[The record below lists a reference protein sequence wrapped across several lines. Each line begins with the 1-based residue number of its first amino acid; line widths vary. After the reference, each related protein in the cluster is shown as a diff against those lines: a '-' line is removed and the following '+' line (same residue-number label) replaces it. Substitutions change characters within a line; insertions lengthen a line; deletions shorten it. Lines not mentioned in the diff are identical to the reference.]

1 MLNYYFVF
9 LLVILP
15 LAAII
20 ESAIGEAQVRET
32 KPDLSRLM
40 PAERESIEMACLQK
54 KILEGP
60 AVYYQCL
67 RMQLNKLSNAP
78 QRPDL
83 SRLSPQERES
93 IEMVCLQTKV
103 LEGPASYNSCL
114 RSHFNAL
121 LAAQRTPD
129 LSKLTNE
136 EKQSIEMT
144 CLQSK
149 ILHGPVAYN
158 TCLQQQLGTLSQS
171 HPKSLPSVSSDT
183 SKSKT
188 FTNSGIGGI
197 ETKPKHRDAIPT
209 DMNAGNPEA
218 DKNQSTSQKP
228 IAKPFKRIGS
238 GCDETF
244 ISDIRHEGAI
254 VATGDGHLFEIDE
267 VDRIDSS
274 LWLVADD
281 LLVCWETYIY
291 EGNQVTLY
299 TLRNGGDKVNANRI
313 R

>member
-1 MLNYYFVF
+1 
-9 LLVILP
+9 
-15 LAAII
+15 
-20 ESAIGEAQVRET
+20 
-32 KPDLSRLM
+32 
-40 PAERESIEMACLQK
+40 MACLQK

-103 LEGPASYNSCL
+103 LEGPASYNRCL
-114 RSHFNAL
+114 HSHFNTL

-129 LSKLTNE
+129 LSKLTSE

-158 TCLQQQLGTLSQS
+158 TCLQQQLRTLSQF

-183 SKSKT
+183 SKPKT
-188 FTNSGIGGI
+188 SPNSESGET
-197 ETKPKHRDAIPT
+197 ETKPKYKEAIPT
-209 DMNAGNPEA
+209 DMNVGNPET

-228 IAKPFKRIGS
+228 IAKPLKRIGS

-244 ISDIRHEGAI
+244 ISDVRHEGTI
-254 VATGDGHLFEIDE
+254 VATGDGHLLQEE
-267 VDRIDSS
+267 KGS
-274 LWLVADD
+274 
-281 LLVCWETYIY
+281 
-291 EGNQVTLY
+291 NLY
-299 TLRNGGDKVNANRI
+299 L
-313 R
+313 